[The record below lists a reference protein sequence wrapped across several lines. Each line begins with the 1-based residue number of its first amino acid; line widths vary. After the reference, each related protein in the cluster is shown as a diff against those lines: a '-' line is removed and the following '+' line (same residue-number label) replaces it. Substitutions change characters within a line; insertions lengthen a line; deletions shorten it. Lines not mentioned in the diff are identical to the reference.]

1 VLRQRAGAAARRLR
15 FVDDEGDD
23 GRAPICPFCGV
34 TTLPAE
40 ISTVLDPTFVCN
52 NEDCEAC
59 GDEIR

>member
-1 VLRQRAGAAARRLR
+1 VPLWFAFRLR
-15 FVDDEGDD
+15 PVDDENDD

-34 TTLPAE
+34 TTLPVE